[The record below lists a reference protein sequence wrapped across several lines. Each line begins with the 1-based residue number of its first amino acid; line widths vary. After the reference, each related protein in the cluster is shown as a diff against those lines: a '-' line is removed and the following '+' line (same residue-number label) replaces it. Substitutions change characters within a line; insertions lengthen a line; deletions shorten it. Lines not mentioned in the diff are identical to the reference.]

1 MTSNVGSHR
10 ILDYKGDLGGAEFAI
25 MRATVLD
32 ELRQHFRPEFLNRVD
47 EIIVFH
53 ALTESELAQIIE
65 IQLRRLRHRLEQRRI
80 ELELT
85 DAAKRH
91 LVKSGYD
98 PVYGARPLK
107 RAIQKELETPLGR
120 KILAGDVRDGQRVVV
135 DFDDIRGELTFRSE
149 PAGEPVLI

>member
-1 MTSNVGSHR
+1 M
-10 ILDYKGDLGGAEFAI
+10 GGAEYAI

-47 EIIVFH
+47 EVIVFH
-53 ALTESELAQIIE
+53 ALTEDELTQIIE
-65 IQLRRLRHRLEQRRI
+65 IQLRRVRHRLAQRRI
-80 ELELT
+80 HLELT

-91 LVKSGYD
+91 LVKTGYD

-120 KILAGDVRDGQRVVV
+120 KILAGDVRDGQKVTV
-135 DFDDIRGELTFRSE
+135 DYDDVRGELTFTTQYSDQ
-149 PAGEPVLI
+149 PVLV